1 MKDWEVRKVNEL
13 YSQLDALTKENDRL
27 KQDNSVKQFAD
38 RLDAIE
44 KSLADIL
51 EAVKPKRA
59 TKK

>member
-13 YSQLDALTKENDRL
+13 YSQLDALFKENERI
-27 KQDNSVKQFAD
+27 KQDGSVKQFAD

-44 KSLADIL
+44 ESLAAVLD
-51 EAVKPKRA
+51 AVKPKRT

>member
-13 YSQLDALTKENDRL
+13 YGRLDTLNKENERL
-27 KQDNSVKQFAD
+27 KQDNNVKQFVD

-44 KSLADIL
+44 QMLVDVLA
-51 EAVKPKRA
+51 AVKPKRS

>member
-13 YSQLDALTKENDRL
+13 YSQLDALFKENERL
-27 KQDNSVKQFAD
+27 KQDISVKQFAD

-44 KSLADIL
+44 ESLAAVLD
-51 EAVKPKRA
+51 AVKPKRT